1 MDMTIFS
8 ISKNDNEHLFVVAGF
23 FVWIHVS
30 FSISLVN
37 KQFKTFFQ
45 LVYSGD
51 NKVAI
56 PTFAV
61 ASLIVALEFLMTY
74 HFPLR
79 QTQIVKGEYL
89 RPGFFYF
96 SFGKLDFGAMNSRI
110 TL

>member
-1 MDMTIFS
+1 M
-8 ISKNDNEHLFVVAGF
+8 
-23 FVWIHVS
+23 
-30 FSISLVN
+30 
-37 KQFKTFFQ
+37 
-45 LVYSGD
+45 YSGD

-89 RPGFFYF
+89 RLGFFYF
-96 SFGKLDFGAMNSRI
+96 SLGIIFEFESSSSYTNVKNIVLIKF
-110 TL
+110 